1 MLEIRESKDKTR
13 AQEFVKEQGSDY
25 NLSDDIVMVCAD
37 ADEILG
43 VSALSL
49 RESKVYLD
57 LLLTI
62 ETMGDLAFKAGLA
75 RAIMNLADL
84 RGIKEIYG
92 SCPELSELYEML
104 RFKKEEGEYRLSL
117 DGYFTAGH

>member
-13 AQEFVKEQGSDY
+13 AQEFVKAQGSNY
-25 NLSDDIVMVCAD
+25 NLLEDIVMVCTD

-43 VSALSL
+43 VSTLCL
-49 RESKVYLD
+49 KGTKVYLD

-62 ETMGDLAFKAGLA
+62 EDMGDLAFKAGLA
-75 RAIMNLADL
+75 RAVMNLADL

-92 SCPELSELYEML
+92 SSPELFELYEML
-104 RFKKEEGEYRLSL
+104 RFKKEEGEYRLNL
-117 DGYFTAGH
+117 EGYFTAGH

>member
-1 MLEIRESKDKTR
+1 MLAIKESKDKTR
-13 AQEFVKEQGSDY
+13 AQEFVNAQGFDY

-37 ADEILG
+37 ANEILG

-49 RESKVYLD
+49 RGSKVYLD

-62 ETMGDLAFKAGLA
+62 ETMSDLAFKAGLA

-92 SCPELSELYEML
+92 ATPELFELYKML
-104 RFKKEEGEYRLSL
+104 RFEKEEGEYRLSL
-117 DGYFTAGH
+117 EGYFTAGH